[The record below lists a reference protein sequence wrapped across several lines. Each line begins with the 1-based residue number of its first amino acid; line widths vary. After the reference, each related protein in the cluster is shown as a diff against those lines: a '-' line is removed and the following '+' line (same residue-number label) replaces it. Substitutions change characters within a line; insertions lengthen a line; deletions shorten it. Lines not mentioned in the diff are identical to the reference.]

1 MTAAALPPYV
11 DRLAGKVAIV
21 TGAGSGIGRAIALRL
36 AEEGAQVLAADVD
49 EVGLRATLDSSID
62 PDAMLTQRTDV
73 SAPEEV
79 FALVER
85 AIDEFGS
92 LSIMVN
98 NAAISIPGTVVDTS
112 WEDFE
117 RTIAVNVR
125 GVYAGCKYAI
135 PAMLESGGG
144 SIINI
149 GSVNSLVAERKLSS
163 YTTSKGAV
171 LMLTKSVAL
180 DYADQGVRCN
190 CVCPGWVDTPINLPH
205 ADLLGGID
213 AVRATLPDWQPI
225 GREGRPAEI
234 ASVVAFLASDDSAFM
249 TGSAVVVDGGMTA
262 A

>member
-1 MTAAALPPYV
+1 MTAAPVPPSA

-36 AEEGAQVLAADVD
+36 IEEGAEVVAADVD
-49 EVGLRATLDSSID
+49 EVGLRATLDSAVN

-73 SAPEEV
+73 SVPEEV
-79 FALVER
+79 FALVEL
-85 AIDEFGS
+85 AVNEFGS
-92 LSIMVN
+92 LTTMVN

-117 RTIAVNVR
+117 NTLAVNVR

-135 PAMLESGGG
+135 PAMLDAGGG

-149 GSVNSLVAERKLSS
+149 GSVNSLVAERQLSA

-180 DYADQGVRCN
+180 DYADQGIRCN
-190 CVCPGWVDTPINLPH
+190 CLCPGWVDTPINLPH
-205 ADLLGGID
+205 AELLGGID

-234 ASVVAFLASDDSAFM
+234 AAVAAFLASDDSVFM